1 MLKAIIC
8 LLITLALTSC
18 SMNISDKSNMPLPVI
33 ATEEEKESETSIKN
47 KKSHIDDIIFLGES
61 TTYHI
66 KSRGV
71 LSGGKET
78 TQVWGP
84 KSGTLMLDTTINDC
98 RIIYP
103 EDNLEMSLGEAL
115 KRKQPK
121 IMLLTFGLNGAANF
135 ITRGESYFKF
145 CYQKLIDEIKT
156 NSQNTKIIINSC
168 FPIAQNMDM
177 SRYTVDAKGLNMYIN
192 TINEWARKLAT
203 ENGLQYTDS
212 ASVLKDRDGYLS
224 PQYQVEDG
232 YHLNSE
238 AYNVILNYLND
249 YLNKD
254 LGELN

>member
-1 MLKAIIC
+1 MLRYILRLSIPIIIC
-8 LLITLALTSC
+8 VSLFSC
-18 SMNISDKSNMPLPVI
+18 GVQSIADSNIAVI
-33 ATEEEKESETSIKN
+33 ATDISESESSALENN
-47 KKSHIDDIIFLGES
+47 KISIDDIIFLGES
-61 TTYHI
+61 TTYHL

-156 NSQNTKIIINSC
+156 NSQNTEIIINSC

-177 SRYTVDAKGLNMYIN
+177 SRYTVDARGLNLYIDN
-192 TINEWARKLAT
+192 INLWAQNLAR
-203 ENGLQYTDS
+203 ENNLRYTDS
-212 ASVLKDRDGYLS
+212 ASVLKDAEGFLT
-224 PQYQVEDG
+224 PELQAEDG
-232 YHLNSE
+232 YHLNE
-238 AYNVILNYLND
+238 RAYELILKYLDNE
-249 YLNKD
+249 LKNK
-254 LGELN
+254 EN